1 MKVYDTIIL
10 GAGPAGLTAAIYAA
24 RARLNVLVIG
34 KQTGGYL
41 QETPS
46 IENYPG
52 YNSISGKQL
61 SLNMEKQVK
70 ELGLE
75 ILNEEIKEIKKI
87 DKVFEI
93 KTDKDEYVGQTIIY
107 CLGSKRKKLNVPGE
121 AEFFGKGV
129 TYCFECDAP
138 FFKGKDIAIIGGGN
152 SAVLAALYMLSYAN
166 KIYMIDI
173 EEKPRAE
180 KIRLEKLKAEG
191 QQKIEIIS
199 AWKVNEIKGQGT
211 VESIEIENVKSN
223 EKKLLDVNGVI
234 VEIGQDPNSGLAKQ
248 LGVST
253 DNGFIQVDRDMVTN
267 IPGIFAAGDVTDREL
282 KQIITAASQG
292 AIATRGVYD
301 YIQGQSG

>member
-24 RARLNVLVIG
+24 RARLDVLVIG

-41 QETPS
+41 QEIPI
-46 IENYPG
+46 IENCPG
-52 YNSISGKQL
+52 YNIISGRQL
-61 SLNMEKQVK
+61 SLNIEKQVK
-70 ELGLE
+70 ELGVE

-93 KTDKDEYVGQTIIY
+93 KTENEKYVSQTVIY
-107 CLGSKRKKLNVPGE
+107 CLGSTRKKLNVPGE
-121 AEFFGKGV
+121 TEFSGKGV
-129 TYCFECDAP
+129 TYCFECDAA

-152 SAVLAALYMLSYAN
+152 SAVLAVLYMLSYSN

-173 EEKPRAE
+173 EKEPRAE
-180 KIRLEKLKAEG
+180 KIRLEKIRAEG

-199 AWKVNEIKGQGT
+199 SHKVNEIKGNSI
-211 VESIEIENVKSN
+211 VKNIEIENINSN

-234 VEIGQDPNSGLAKQ
+234 VEIGQDPNSKLVKQ

-253 DNGFIQVDRDMVTN
+253 DNAFIQVDRDMTTN
-267 IPGIFAAGDVTDREL
+267 IPGFFAAGDVTDREL
-282 KQIITAASQG
+282 KQIITAEAQG
-292 AIATRGVYD
+292 AIAARAVYD
-301 YIQGQSG
+301 YLNS